1 MLKNTKKCNRCT
13 NEYPATKEF
22 FYSDKSKKDGLTTI
36 CKTCKSNREVI
47 YSEDD
52 IGKTIDSGDTC
63 KVGIYKITNL
73 INNLVYIGSTV
84 NLYRRKN
91 EHLKELR
98 ANKHHNSHMQNSFN
112 KYGEDIFEFTI
123 QDIVFDL
130 ESLIEREQFWIDHY
144 KSNDK
149 TIGYNIREKAESN
162 VYLVASEETRRR
174 ISNANKGQIVS
185 EETKKKLSIAN
196 IGKRYSRS
204 EETRLKLSNAHKGKV
219 FSQDTINKMSIARKE
234 YLKENPITEEEKK
247 ARSERMMGENNPNFG
262 KTASNETILK
272 YSKPVLQYDKDNN
285 FIREYISIGSTKEYG
300 FDPSSVT
307 KCCKNKLKYHQGYYW
322 IYKDNQKPS
331 SYLGEGSTTIEN
343 TN

>member
-1 MLKNTKKCNRCT
+1 MLHDTKKCNKCK

-47 YSEDD
+47 YSDND
-52 IGKTIDSGDTC
+52 IGKTIDSSDTY

-73 INNLVYIGSTV
+73 KNKLIYIGSTV

-98 ANKHHNSHMQNSFN
+98 SNKHHNAHMQNSFN
-112 KYGEDIFEFTI
+112 KYGESIFEFTI

-130 ESLIEREQFWIDHY
+130 ESLVEREQFWIDYY

-162 VYLVASEETRRR
+162 VDLVASAETRQR
-174 ISNANKGQIVS
+174 ISNANKGKIIS
-185 EETKKKLSIAN
+185 EETKVKLSIAN
-196 IGKRYSRS
+196 KGKKYSKP
-204 EETRLKLSNAHKGKV
+204 EETKLKLSIAHKGKI
-219 FSQDTINKMSIARKE
+219 FSQDTKNKMSIARKK
-234 YLKENPITEEEKK
+234 YLKENPITDEERKV
-247 ARSERMMGENNPNFG
+247 RSKSKMGENNPNYG
-262 KTASNETILK
+262 KTVSNETILK

-300 FDPSSVT
+300 FDPST
-307 KCCKNKLKYHQGYYW
+307 IAKCCKNKLKHHKGYYW

-331 SYLGEGSTTIEN
+331 SYVREGSTTIEN
-343 TN
+343 AN

>member
-1 MLKNTKKCNRCT
+1 MLQNAKKCNKCN
-13 NEYPATKEF
+13 NEYPATREF
-22 FYSDKSKKDGLTTI
+22 YYSDKSKKDGLTTL

-47 YSEDD
+47 YSEND

-63 KVGIYKITNL
+63 KVGIYKITNS
-73 INNLVYIGSTV
+73 INNLIYIGSTV

-98 ANKHHNSHMQNSFN
+98 RNKHHNAHMQNSFN
-112 KYGEDIFEFTI
+112 KYGETIFEFTI

-130 ESLIEREQFWIDHY
+130 EILTEREQFWINYY

-162 VYLVASEETRRR
+162 IHLVASAETRQR

-185 EETKKKLSIAN
+185 EETKIKLSIAN
-196 IGKRYSRS
+196 KGKRYSRS
-204 EETRLKLSNAHKGKV
+204 EETRIKLSESNKGKQ
-219 FSQDTINKMSIARKE
+219 FSLDTKNKMSATRKE
-234 YLKENPITEEEKK
+234 YLKENPITDKEKK
-247 ARSERMMGENNPNFG
+247 ARSLRMMGKNNPKYG
-262 KTASNETILK
+262 KTPSDETILK

-285 FIREYISIGSTKEYG
+285 FITEYISLSATKQYG
-300 FDPSSVT
+300 FDPSSVA
-307 KCCKNKLKYHQGYYW
+307 KCCKNKLKYHKGYCW

-331 SYLGEGSTTIEN
+331 SK
-343 TN
+343 